1 VDAGLGRWM
10 FVSASVV
17 LPLSV
22 VLLSLQHQTGLW
34 PVAAL
39 ATAAAAAVALAELSA
54 RADRAERVLP
64 GRVEH
69 AVQPARAVRLR
80 RLDHS

>member
-1 VDAGLGRWM
+1 M

-17 LPLSV
+17 VPLGM
-22 VLLSLQHQTGLW
+22 VLLSLRYQTGLW

-39 ATAAAAAVALAELSA
+39 ATAAAVAVALAELSA
-54 RADRAERVLP
+54 RADREERVP
-64 GRVEH
+64 SGRVEQ
-69 AVQPARAVRLR
+69 AIQPARAARLR